1 MSKQSSLYRYTPE
14 SSYYLGYY
22 NPIQIPKDETDY
34 ILTVEP
40 KYNHKPGRL
49 ALDLYND
56 ERLGWIFRYF
66 NNDIINDPI
75 FDLKAGMKIRVPTV
89 DKVLKYI

>member
-1 MSKQSSLYRYTPE
+1 MSKQSSLYRYTKE

-22 NPIQIPKDETDY
+22 SPIQIPKDETDY
-34 ILTVEP
+34 VLTIEP
-40 KYNHKPGRL
+40 KYHHKPGRL

-66 NNDIINDPI
+66 NNDVINDPI
-75 FDLKAGMKIRVPTV
+75 FDLEAGMKIRVPTAE
-89 DKVLKYI
+89 KVLKYI